1 MRLVLAFS
9 LFGLLASC
17 SGDSSSVMSSW
28 GDETGGALGGG
39 AGGSTGGRG
48 GSAAGG
54 QSGIAGKGGSGGSG
68 GVATTTI
75 PTGGTAGNVTV
86 QGGARDGTN
95 AQCVATSSGGGCPVG
110 GTLLRCLQGPCATA
124 LSGCFQGTSGPCAAY
139 AACMFS
145 CPCDSGRSSCELNCL
160 NDKGTGDEKCSPHIV
175 DLAACL
181 SLNGCAQT
189 ACLIN

>member
-9 LFGLLASC
+9 VLGLLAAC

-28 GDETGGALGGG
+28 DDDTGGTWAGG
-39 AGGSTGGRG
+39 AGGRG
-48 GSAAGG
+48 GAVSGG
-54 QSGIAGKGGSGGSG
+54 QSGSVGKGGSGGTG

-75 PTGGTAGNVTV
+75 PTGGMAGNIVV
-86 QGGARDGTN
+86 PGGARDSVT
-95 AQCVATSSGGGCPVG
+95 AQCVSTSSGGGCPIG
-110 GTLLRCLQGPCATA
+110 GTMLRCLQGVCATA

-139 AACMFS
+139 ATCMFN
-145 CPCDSGRSSCELNCL
+145 CPCDAGRSACELTCF
-160 NDKGTGDEKCSPHIV
+160 NDKGTGDETCGPHIV

-181 SLNGCAQT
+181 SLNGCAQS